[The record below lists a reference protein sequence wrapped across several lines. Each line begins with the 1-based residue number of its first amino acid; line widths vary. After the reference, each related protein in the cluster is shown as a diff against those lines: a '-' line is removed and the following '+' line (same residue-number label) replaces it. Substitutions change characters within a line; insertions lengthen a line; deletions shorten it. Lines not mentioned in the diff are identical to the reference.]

1 MHFELTVAKPNRRSF
16 WAKSS
21 TEQVGKTRK
30 GKRRRRGK
38 SSGRKRKGTGWDL
51 AQLAG
56 KKNKSSIDPTS
67 LSLSSVVLKK
77 REEKLVKTK
86 EKGVKKRKKSKT
98 RDRSSTEPSIDA
110 HSRPIDSLWG
120 DEAKDTKESHHQRL
134 HNAASRQRLH
144 PCTDACITYIF
155 PFFFFCLFQFL
166 ILLTTL

>member
-1 MHFELTVAKPNRRSF
+1 
-16 WAKSS
+16 
-21 TEQVGKTRK
+21 VGKTRK

-110 HSRPIDSLWG
+110 HSRPIDSL
-120 DEAKDTKESHHQRL
+120 
-134 HNAASRQRLH
+134 
-144 PCTDACITYIF
+144 
-155 PFFFFCLFQFL
+155 
-166 ILLTTL
+166 